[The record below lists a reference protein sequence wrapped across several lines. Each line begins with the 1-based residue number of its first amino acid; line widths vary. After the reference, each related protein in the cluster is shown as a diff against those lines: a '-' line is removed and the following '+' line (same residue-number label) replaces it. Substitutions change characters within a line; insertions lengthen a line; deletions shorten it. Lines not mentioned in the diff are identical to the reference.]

1 MNSRKTYTS
10 DLKSRIVLEMLREEL
25 TVSQISSKYGV
36 HQSVLNKW
44 RNAVLEGLPGLF
56 ADPRKKNPVDI
67 QKDNVIEDLYRQVG
81 KLSLQLEWLKK
92 NVASTLSLSE
102 KRALIDWNDR
112 LLPVRDQAG
121 LLGLN
126 RLSSG

>member
-10 DLKSRIVLEMLREEL
+10 NLKSRIVLEMFREEL

-44 RNAVLEGLPGLF
+44 RNTALDGFPELF
-56 ADPRKKNPVDI
+56 ADPRRKSSSDI
-67 QKDNVIEDLYRQVG
+67 QKDNIIEDLYRQVG

-92 NVASTLSLSE
+92 KCSVDSIS
-102 KRALIDWNDR
+102 
-112 LLPVRDQAG
+112 Q
-121 LLGLN
+121 
-126 RLSSG
+126 

>member
-10 DLKSRIVLEMLREEL
+10 DLKSRIVLEMFREEL

-44 RNAVLEGLPGLF
+44 RNTALEGLPELF
-56 ADPRKKNPVDI
+56 VDPRRKSPADAH
-67 QKDNVIEDLYRQVG
+67 KDNIIEDLYRQVG

-92 NVASTLSLSE
+92 KCGVAF
-102 KRALIDWNDR
+102 I
-112 LLPVRDQAG
+112 P
-121 LLGLN
+121 
-126 RLSSG
+126 